1 MSLRVC
7 YARLDFAR
15 FDDRA
20 GADGV
25 VGGLVDQDE
34 RAAVAVVGVG
44 VGDDDRARPQRHFAD
59 VVEYQLDWVVELVER
74 LRVQPGM
81 QRLHGGANRAG
92 ALLERE
98 PVAGA
103 QRAVEE
109 PAHRRVELARKHR
122 KGRVFG
128 ATDED
133 IAASDVDIVG
143 QLDRDRQR
151 CNGCRPI
158 VIEGVDQR

>member
-1 MSLRVC
+1 MPADVVTRLF
-7 YARLDFAR
+7 ARLDLTR

-20 GADGV
+20 GADGI

-44 VGDDDRARPQRHFAD
+44 VGDDDRAGTQRDFAD
-59 VVEYQLDWVVELVER
+59 VVEYQLDWMVEFVER
-74 LRVQPGM
+74 LGIQPGM
-81 QRLHGGANRAG
+81 ECLHGGANGSG

-98 PVAGA
+98 PVTGA

-122 KGRVFG
+122 QGWR
-128 ATDED
+128 
-133 IAASDVDIVG
+133 
-143 QLDRDRQR
+143 LRRH
-151 CNGCRPI
+151 
-158 VIEGVDQR
+158 